1 MHSQVNS
8 LNHGDIIYF
17 IYLMLYI
24 LYIISSGLN
33 QVNWIIHAT
42 KLETFLLGPAFKNRM
57 FLSNYQISLTKNTN
71 SKF

>member
-8 LNHGDIIYF
+8 LHHGDIIYF

-33 QVNWIIHAT
+33 EVNWIIHTT
-42 KLETFLLGPAFKNRM
+42 KLETFLLGSVFKKQNAFIK
-57 FLSNYQISLTKNTN
+57 LSN
-71 SKF
+71 

>member
-8 LNHGDIIYF
+8 LHHGDIIYF

-33 QVNWIIHAT
+33 EVNWIIHTT
-42 KLETFLLGPAFKNRM
+42 KLETFLLGSVFKKQNV
-57 FLSNYQISLTKNTN
+57 FIKLSN
-71 SKF
+71 